1 VNSPTSFVILA
12 ANQPSGAG
20 GLAPIGPRDRL
31 LRDLFDCNTG
41 PQREGEDILYG
52 PGIRIE
58 LPPGQDPV
66 TQMLLTLT
74 EPDIGWQVLMRLA
87 KRWGWKVLD
96 PNTGREFTPGQA
108 SISGIARA

>member
-1 VNSPTSFVILA
+1 MTSPTSFVILA
-12 ANQPSGAG
+12 ASPAAGAG
-20 GLAPIGPRDRL
+20 ALAPIGSRDHL
-31 LRDLFDCNTG
+31 IRDLFDCNTG

-58 LPPGQDPV
+58 LPPGQDPI

-87 KRWGWKVLD
+87 RKQGWRVLD
-96 PNTGREFTPGQA
+96 PNTGREFTPGQGTIPGA
-108 SISGIARA
+108 ARA